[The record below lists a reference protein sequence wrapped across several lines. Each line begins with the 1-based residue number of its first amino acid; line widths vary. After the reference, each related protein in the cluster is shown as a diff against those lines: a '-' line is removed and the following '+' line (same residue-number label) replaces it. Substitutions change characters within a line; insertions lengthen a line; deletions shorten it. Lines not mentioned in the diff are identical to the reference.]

1 MTEKDKALI
10 EEAREHVRLGDHNGV
25 DALMREA
32 ESEEA
37 KTKLHRM
44 SCDAFRRERL
54 AFELD

>member
-10 EEAREHVRLGDHNGV
+10 DEAEEHVRLGDHNGV
-25 DALMREA
+25 DALLREA

-37 KTKLHRM
+37 QTTLRKM
-44 SCDAFRRERL
+44 SCDAFLRERL